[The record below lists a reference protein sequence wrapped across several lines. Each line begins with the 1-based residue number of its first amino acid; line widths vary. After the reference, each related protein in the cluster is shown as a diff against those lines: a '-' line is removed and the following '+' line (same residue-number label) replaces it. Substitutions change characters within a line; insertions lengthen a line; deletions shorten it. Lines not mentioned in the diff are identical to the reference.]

1 MPLFVS
7 VKTETNR
14 QRFKTKQRAREK
26 EEQEIAKE
34 CRRKNEKKDV
44 ENTDRTKE
52 ITLIPCQICIYF
64 YILTM
69 EKMLYKY
76 KILCN

>member
-1 MPLFVS
+1 MRLFVS

-14 QRFKTKQRAREK
+14 ERFKIKQRVREK

-34 CRRKNEKKDV
+34 CRRKNEKKET

-52 ITLIPCQICIYF
+52 IALIPCQICISF